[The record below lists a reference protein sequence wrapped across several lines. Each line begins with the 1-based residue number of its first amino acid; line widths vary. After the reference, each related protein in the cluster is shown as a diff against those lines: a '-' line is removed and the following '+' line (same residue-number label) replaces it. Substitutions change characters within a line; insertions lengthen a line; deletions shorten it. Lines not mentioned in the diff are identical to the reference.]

1 MPPRPLAVSLVR
13 LSRGPEALGPAE
25 PYPSLAVDA
34 AGTLHLAHR
43 ERADRWQLWYRRKRP
58 GSSWEAPRPL
68 AVSPEPGYNHYMQ
81 SLSVGPTGTIHLT
94 FQFHYAASGRAEDC
108 RGRAAVYLY
117 SEDGGDTWINDD
129 GTRCSA
135 LPLTIETARS
145 LCRYPEGG
153 VRIGNHVVDGENRP
167 LLFAS
172 LPNRSGGVLWRRDV
186 GGWKT
191 IDLSPALGDL
201 CTRGGR
207 ATSLSRDVSGG
218 LHLVAAVD
226 PDGRETAW
234 FDPSLELFHI
244 CLDADGTALGVDQM
258 TEADPVVAHWLPA
271 LEQWNWSRR
280 EQYCRDGIWLLYTRG
295 LNAGGIWGDNRNA
308 IATEIHLSRL

>member
-172 LPNRSGGVLWRRDV
+172 LPNRSGGVLWLTAESI
-186 GGWKT
+186 T
-191 IDLSPALGDL
+191 ISGAVY
-201 CTRGGR
+201 
-207 ATSLSRDVSGG
+207 AEGG
-218 LHLVAAVD
+218 LGGETIEGSRTGWGGEGGDASE
-226 PDGRETAW
+226 GRIW
-234 FDPSLELFHI
+234 
-244 CLDADGTALGVDQM
+244 LDADSVDDSGTCSPG
-258 TEADPVVAHWLPA
+258 WLAP
-271 LEQWNWSRR
+271 
-280 EQYCRDGIWLLYTRG
+280 
-295 LNAGGIWGDNRNA
+295 
-308 IATEIHLSRL
+308 